1 MLSPGDAN
9 TALRLVARELAKDLD
24 VIEFTD
30 SVRVN
35 TLRKM
40 LDQQFGAKAWDVMNR
55 LWRAT
60 PASPGAPAPNEDL
73 SHCSPGVRECP
84 RSMPAWLRE
93 FHQQISQEQR
103 LLQSMGGW
111 PGGS

>member
-1 MLSPGDAN
+1 MLSPVDAN

-55 LWRAT
+55 LWRAA
-60 PASPGAPAPNEDL
+60 PPSPGAPAPNEDRTNP
-73 SHCSPGVRECP
+73 S
-84 RSMPAWLRE
+84 
-93 FHQQISQEQR
+93 
-103 LLQSMGGW
+103 
-111 PGGS
+111 GST

>member
-35 TLRKM
+35 ALRKV
-40 LDQQFGAKAWDVMNR
+40 LSERFGAKAWDVTNK
-55 LWRAT
+55 LWRAA
-60 PASPGAPAPNEDL
+60 PASPDAPIPHEDQ
-73 SHCSPGVRECP
+73 SHCSPGVRDCP
-84 RSMPAWLRE
+84 RSMPAWRRE
-93 FHQQISQEQR
+93 FHPEISNEQR
-103 LLQSMGGW
+103 LLESTGGW
-111 PGGS
+111 CG